1 MKIELESVKEDKM
14 YVDSNKAQLEQ
25 IDSDLKQNNQIMV
38 ESLDN
43 LNDELAMMKTMLE
56 EIKSSSQDSTIMNHL
71 NAKVWT
77 MIFILITIIRATFSD
92 FYWFYCMS
100 EHTNGCG

>member
-1 MKIELESVKEDKM
+1 MALKDKILESTNRGLETAEQQLLKLENDLSVVKIELESVKEDKM
-14 YVDSNKAQLEQ
+14 YVDSNKAQLE
-25 IDSDLKQNNQIMV
+25 QIMV

-71 NAKVWT
+71 NAKV
-77 MIFILITIIRATFSD
+77 
-92 FYWFYCMS
+92 
-100 EHTNGCG
+100 

>member
-1 MKIELESVKEDKM
+1 MALKDKILESTNRGLETAEQQLLKLENDLSVVKIELESVKEDKM

-71 NAKVWT
+71 NAKV
-77 MIFILITIIRATFSD
+77 
-92 FYWFYCMS
+92 
-100 EHTNGCG
+100 

>member
-1 MKIELESVKEDKM
+1 MSVVKIELESVKEDKM

-71 NAKVWT
+71 NAKV
-77 MIFILITIIRATFSD
+77 
-92 FYWFYCMS
+92 
-100 EHTNGCG
+100 